1 MDAGARVIGAPLQP
15 AARSDNTRLARLDAT
30 EPERRAVPARA
41 GPRVSRRT
49 AVTLAAPGSARTDAV
64 VLELR
69 LEFGPGIGLGLV
81 W

>member
-30 EPERRAVPARA
+30 EPERRAVPART
-41 GPRVSRRT
+41 GPRLSRDMGVALT
-49 AVTLAAPGSARTDAV
+49 PPGSARTDAV